1 MSALFLLSVEREVMN
16 KHKDENIEDET
27 NKQITSHYGDEKK
40 STEQTGYSKNE
51 TFTYQDSKSKD
62 KAAGSPNLI
71 PGSNVELRGNSYKI
85 IEVLSLGVTTEA
97 DIYMVSNDIGEVYS
111 LKLYHEHA
119 EGYSFREPNFNTLSR
134 ISKISD
140 KDILRL
146 HFFGVGAE
154 KFLSRYCYEIC
165 DLAEGGDL
173 LTHLKSNGEL
183 SYDFI
188 LNHLVPQVL
197 SGIRKLHDN
206 KIFHCDLKPSN
217 IFFRDKAK
225 TDIVIGDYGSAK
237 AYDLELQKDVNKS
250 STVIGTNY
258 YMAPEQPRGFISEK
272 IDYYAMG
279 IILLQLLYPKELS
292 KDGDN
297 SSIDKQKFETI
308 SERQYNQQ
316 PVLHTFKSEYDRV
329 NKLIEGFTLFNPQN
343 RWGKREV
350 VKWLRLEDSEIKY
363 GSGISEY
370 STIVKLGYATIRT
383 EKDLIRVL
391 ETVHTWYED
400 LFEDIDTYTTLKN
413 WLDSFLDIPSRK
425 VIDNMIRHYQPMGKE
440 YVQEAIIRY
449 FQPERDIVVMSHHIN
464 FYNCDDILIETER
477 FFSILDDVWKSGNQN
492 AIFFF
497 IFQLEFSLRQ
507 LSGIIEG
514 KSKLIVSSVIEK
526 IFSIFGIIQ
535 KPFDDFRTEIATKFK
550 SGIERDNLRLF
561 LSLFYSFNKN
571 REFRDLKNNS
581 IDNLEEIALF
591 FLKNESLYDDKYLA
605 LEREF
610 YLKKQN
616 RSYLAGLTFKQFI
629 FEVYKDNAEAQVDL
643 EGITLKK
650 KGMYE
655 VKYKYFKTLKEYIN
669 SLNLPFDPST
679 KSEATEIYFG
689 KREFLNTFAS
699 EFKKFIDDVKREHS
713 IETLTDNNIDKLKK
727 QFISHSRKCFAKLYS
742 GQIIAFIIA
751 LPLTFFIYALASQQ
765 LHIDKNLRFYWMN
778 EGEYQRVLQTT
789 ELKTFLKTLSINQVK
804 VFPSGEIAPE
814 QDLISHYKR
823 FKSNIAKYITLG
835 ATLYHPQLSNGESLV
850 INYKIAKNGDLF
862 TDGSFQSYVKPN
874 LEASV
879 HFVVLK
885 VSNRNYW
892 PKGKYVVTITA
903 GENATRTES
912 FEII

>member
-1 MSALFLLSVEREVMN
+1 MN
-16 KHKDENIEDET
+16 ELKDENTEDDI
-27 NKQITSHYGDEKK
+27 NKQITSHYGDEQKGMQ
-40 STEQTGYSKNE
+40 QTRNFINE
-51 TFTYQDSKSKD
+51 TFTYQDSKSKE
-62 KAAGSPNLI
+62 KAAGSLNLI
-71 PGSNVELRGNSYKI
+71 PGSKIELRGISYKI
-85 IEVLSLGVTTEA
+85 IEVLSLGITTEA
-97 DIYMVSNDIGEVYS
+97 DIYMVSNNIGEVYS

-140 KDILRL
+140 KDILKL
-146 HFFGVGAE
+146 HFYGVGTD

-173 LTHLKSNGEL
+173 LTHLKCKGEL

-188 LNHLVPQVL
+188 LNHLIPQVL

-272 IDYYAMG
+272 IDYYAIG

-292 KDGDN
+292 KDSDN

-316 PVLHTFKSEYDRV
+316 PVLHTFKSEYERA

-343 RWGKREV
+343 RWGKKEV
-350 VKWLRLEDSEIKY
+350 DKWLRSEDSEI
-363 GSGISEY
+363 GISEY

-400 LFEDIDTYTTLKN
+400 LFEDNDTYTTLKN

-425 VIDNMIRHYQPMGKE
+425 IIDNMIRHYQPMGKE

-449 FQPERDIVVMSHHIN
+449 FQPERNIAVENHNIN

-477 FFSILDDVWKSGNQN
+477 FFSVLDDIWKSGNLN
-492 AIFFF
+492 EMFFYM
-497 IFQLEFSLRQ
+497 FQFEFSLRQ
-507 LSGIIEG
+507 LTGIIEG
-514 KSKLIVSSVIEK
+514 KSKLIVSSILEK
-526 IFSIFGIIQ
+526 TFSVFGIIR
-535 KPFDDFRTEIATKFK
+535 KPFDDFKTEIAAKFR
-550 SGIERDNLRLF
+550 SGIENDKLRYF

-571 REFRDLKNNS
+571 RVFRDQKNNS
-581 IDNLEEIALF
+581 IDSIEEIALY

-610 YLKKQN
+610 YLKKLS
-616 RSYLAGLTFKQFI
+616 RSELVGLTFKQFM
-629 FEVYKDNAEAQVDL
+629 FEVFKDKAEAQVDL
-643 EGITLKK
+643 ERITLMK
-650 KGMYE
+650 KGLYE
-655 VKYKYFKTLKEYIN
+655 VNYKYFKTLKRYIN
-669 SLNLPFDPST
+669 SLNLPFNPST
-679 KSEATEIYFG
+679 KSDASETYFG
-689 KREFLNTFAS
+689 KRRYLDTFAS
-699 EFKKFIDDVKREHS
+699 EFEKFIDYVKREHS
-713 IETLTDNNIDKLKK
+713 IETLTDNNMDKLKK
-727 QFISHSRKCFAKLYS
+727 QFISHSRKCFIKLYY
-742 GQIIAFIIA
+742 GQIIAFMIA
-751 LPLTFFIYALASQQ
+751 LPLIFFIYALASQQ

-778 EGEYQRVLQTT
+778 DNEYQKVLQTT
-789 ELKTFLKTLSINQVK
+789 ELKTFLKTLSINQIK
-804 VFPSGEIAPE
+804 VFPSGAIAPE
-814 QDLISHYKR
+814 QDLVRHYKR
-823 FKSNIAKYITLG
+823 FKSNTAKYITLG
-835 ATLYHPQLSNGESLV
+835 ANLYHPQLSNGESLV
-850 INYKIAKNGDLF
+850 IKYRITQNGELF

-892 PKGKYVVTITA
+892 PKGKYVVTVTA
-903 GENATRTES
+903 GENATGTES